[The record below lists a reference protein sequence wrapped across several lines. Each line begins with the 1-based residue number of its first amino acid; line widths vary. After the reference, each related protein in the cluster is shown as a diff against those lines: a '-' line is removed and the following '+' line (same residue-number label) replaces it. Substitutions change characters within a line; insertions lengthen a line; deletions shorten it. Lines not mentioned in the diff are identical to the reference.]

1 MTRHHHSYLRETI
14 VTGALGAGAVALW
27 FLVMDVLDGLA
38 LVTPSVLGQ
47 VILFGETEP
56 ILSRVVWPAVLA
68 YSVVHLIGFLLFAA
82 VVTRLVFLAD
92 RSQLALFALFMLFVA
107 FEGFF
112 SGLMA
117 MLFAGTAGLFPF
129 WKVIGANSFALVAMG
144 WYLLPRHP
152 AIRRRLAREPLGG

>member
-1 MTRHHHSYLRETI
+1 MTKHHHSYLRETI
-14 VTGALGAGAVALW
+14 TTGALGAGAVALW
-27 FLVMDVLDGLA
+27 FLVIDALDGLPFA
-38 LVTPSVLGQ
+38 TPSILGQ

-56 ILSRVVWPAVLA
+56 ILTRVVWPAVLA
-68 YSVVHLIGFLLFAA
+68 YTVVHLIGFLLFAA

-92 RSQLALFALFMLFVA
+92 KSQLALFGLFMLFVA

-129 WKVIGANSFALVAMG
+129 WEVIGANSLAIVAMG
-144 WYLLPRHP
+144 WYLYPRHP
-152 AIRRRLAREPLGG
+152 AIRRRLEREPLGS